1 MGRGG
6 NCHGVEKEAV
16 AADIRSAARM
26 NCRSRWISGP
36 GMNELSVAVDIRPR
50 HKLVNAAAES
60 VNGVS
65 MQYSEWGRFCIDI
78 PRHFQQSGMYCM
90 NFSDFQAI

>member
-1 MGRGG
+1 
-6 NCHGVEKEAV
+6 
-16 AADIRSAARM
+16 
-26 NCRSRWISGP
+26 
-36 GMNELSVAVDIRPR
+36 
-50 HKLVNAAAES
+50 
-60 VNGVS
+60 

>member
-6 NCHGVEKEAV
+6 NCRGVERRS
-16 AADIRSAARM
+16 IRGGYQKR
-26 NCRSRWISGP
+26 